1 MMNKDAQK
9 GGTKALLI
17 NKTETKMNKVRVET
31 SIYQEH
37 LIPFVLLS
45 RSNEIFQLLGLANKN
60 YCYKS

>member
-1 MMNKDAQK
+1 MNKDAQK

-45 RSNEIFQLLGLANKN
+45 KSNEIF
-60 YCYKS
+60 